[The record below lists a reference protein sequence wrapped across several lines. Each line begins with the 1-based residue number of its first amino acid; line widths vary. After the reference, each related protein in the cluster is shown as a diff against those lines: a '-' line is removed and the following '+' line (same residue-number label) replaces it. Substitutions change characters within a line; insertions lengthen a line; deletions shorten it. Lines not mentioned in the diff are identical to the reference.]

1 MNKIK
6 VSILVSTY
14 NWPEALEFS
23 LRSMFAQTILP
34 DEIVIADDGSTQET
48 KELIDKLRKETTIP
62 IKHVWHE
69 DKGFRKTIILNM
81 AIAQI
86 TGDYIL
92 QVDGDVVLSPHFV
105 SDHL

>member
-48 KELIDKLRKETTIP
+48 KELIDK
-62 IKHVWHE
+62 
-69 DKGFRKTIILNM
+69 
-81 AIAQI
+81 
-86 TGDYIL
+86 
-92 QVDGDVVLSPHFV
+92 
-105 SDHL
+105 

>member
-34 DEIVIADDGSTQET
+34 DEIVIACLLYTSDAADD
-48 KELIDKLRKETTIP
+48 
-62 IKHVWHE
+62 
-69 DKGFRKTIILNM
+69 
-81 AIAQI
+81 
-86 TGDYIL
+86 
-92 QVDGDVVLSPHFV
+92 
-105 SDHL
+105 

>member
-62 IKHVWHE
+62 IKHVCMRTR
-69 DKGFRKTIILNM
+69 DFARL
-81 AIAQI
+81 
-86 TGDYIL
+86 
-92 QVDGDVVLSPHFV
+92 LS
-105 SDHL
+105 SIWL